1 MFLVTNKA
9 VTDPAMNLALEEYC
23 LRSLDPGRDYVLLY
37 INQPSIIIGRHQNP
51 LQEFDQRLA
60 RQKEILLV
68 RRISGGGAVY
78 HDLGN
83 LNFSFITDFTE
94 TKLDYVKT
102 LLTPILKT
110 LQRLGVA
117 AQLTEKNNIVVDA
130 HKVSGN
136 SQHTNMRRVLSHGT
150 LLYDSELDVLR
161 RLLQTNLVI
170 TKSRAVQSI
179 RARVANIS
187 EYLRPRIGIEAFRT
201 EIKKGISDAFGEL
214 IEYRLTARQREA
226 VCRLANEKYKSWDWT
241 FGRSPEFAVH
251 HKFGLDSGDIDAQ
264 LIIKNGIIKD
274 IQLAD
279 QSAEAP
285 AVRKIVDEFIGQKVS
300 HLEL

>member
-1 MFLVTNKA
+1 
-9 VTDPAMNLALEEYC
+9 MNLALEEYC